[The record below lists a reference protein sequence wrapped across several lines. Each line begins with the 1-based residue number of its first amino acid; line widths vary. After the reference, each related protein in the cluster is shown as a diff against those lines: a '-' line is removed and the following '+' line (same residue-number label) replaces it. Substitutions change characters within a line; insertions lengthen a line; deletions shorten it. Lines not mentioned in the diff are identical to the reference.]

1 MCVHPP
7 PKAEAA
13 SSNLAGCA
21 NLFNGLEIFS
31 IFFENVFVNSLPV
44 DYSCTT
50 HATNKSPCPALNK
63 APIAHCLTDVFMP

>member
-1 MCVHPP
+1 MSVHPP

-31 IFFENVFVNSLPV
+31 KNFENVFVNSLPV
-44 DYSCTT
+44 GYSCTT
-50 HATNKSPCPALNK
+50 HATDKSPCPALDK

>member
-13 SSNLAGCA
+13 SSNLAECA
-21 NLFNGLEIFS
+21 NLFNGLQNFS
-31 IFFENVFVNSLPV
+31 IFFENVFVNFLPV
-44 DYSCTT
+44 GYSCTT
-50 HATNKSPCPALNK
+50 HATDESPCPALDK